1 LKRDLLHLGLAA
13 ASLLVLVVALRQERG
28 STEAGAPTPPSE
40 SIAVP
45 LTLKAVPQ
53 GAPLLFTVDLEAP
66 HAAALREL
74 LFSPE
79 RELAGVGRLQDV
91 CGYDPS
97 AGVQALTIAALKPAP
112 AEPRALNA
120 SQGPAFAV
128 VAAGEFDQQKLA
140 DCIERLLRTKGGSA
154 ERQRSGS
161 MTLIRDRRGSE
172 AEFALLDQGLVLVSA
187 HEHLRLMLQAL
198 DGHAPNAGDDVT
210 HHSLRAALGG
220 RAPLLGTLAFPSGW
234 LGQILEDEDVER
246 SPLASLRGAALRL
259 DFDSGVRLDG
269 FLRCE
274 RAADVAPLQS
284 FLNDLR
290 GKLGP
295 PLRQQGL
302 GDLDRFELVA
312 QGQDLRLRWKLDQ
325 KTLAELV
332 QRLNQPLATPPP
344 RALPAAPRPALLP
357 PEETIPAKPSP

>member
-1 LKRDLLHLGLAA
+1 MKRDLIHLALAA
-13 ASLLVLVVALRQERG
+13 ASLAVLVVALRQERK
-28 STEAGAPTPPSE
+28 STDAGAPAPPSE
-40 SIAVP
+40 SVAVP
-45 LTLKAVPQ
+45 LTLKAVPKD
-53 GAPLLFTVDLEAP
+53 APLLFTVDLEAP

-97 AGVQALTIAALKPAP
+97 AGVQALTIAALKSAP
-112 AEPRALNA
+112 VEPRARIE

-128 VAAGEFDQQKLA
+128 VAAGDFDQPKLA
-140 DCIERLLRTKGGSA
+140 DCIERLLQAKGGSA

-172 AEFALLDQGLVLVSA
+172 AEIALLDQGLVLVSA
-187 HEHLRLMLQAL
+187 HEQLRLMLQAL
-198 DGHAPNAGDDVT
+198 DGHAPNVGDDAT
-210 HHSLRAALGG
+210 HRSLRAALGG
-220 RAPLLGTLAFPSGW
+220 RAPLLGTLTFQSGW
-234 LGQILEDEDVER
+234 LSQILEDEEVER

-259 DFDSGVRLDG
+259 DFDGGVGLDA

-295 PLRQQGL
+295 LLRQQGL
-302 GDLDRFELVA
+302 GELDRFELA
-312 QGQDLRLRWKLDQ
+312 PQGQDLRLRWKLDQ

-344 RALPAAPRPALLP
+344 RALPAPPRPVPLA
-357 PEETIPAKPSP
+357 PEEIIPAKPTP